1 MKKKLVCACVVFASL
16 NCFAKSEVS
25 GILGNGFPS
34 EKLVKLT
41 LDEQDYQRA
50 LTAYRFWYP
59 TVSAESIFNGNR
71 EIGIADQNIS
81 VLAAQP
87 YHTGFTLN
95 SDTPYGGGVL
105 DLKNGPMVIDVP
117 PGMYIGLVNDHNQ
130 KWILDFGLPGPDAD
144 KGGKHLILPPNYR
157 GEIPKGYHVGRSA
170 TYKNLVAIRALPTD
184 GDMNKATQA
193 LSNIKIHPLNNP
205 EQLVKMFNV
214 TAQKMDSSP
223 LRVEDNIQY
232 WQTLH
237 KVLSEEPTNPEYT
250 GMYGLL
256 ESLGL
261 ERGKTFNPDKRMK
274 SILERAARDGKAQMI
289 VAAFADP
296 RPERIAWKDRKW
308 EWVSYVSTNGNFA
321 TADGTDMQARD
332 RWFAQAIV
340 TSPAMFAR
348 VPGAGSLYWMGL
360 RDSKGTF
367 LDGGKSYKLTVPY
380 PVPNKLFW
388 SVTVYDA
395 KTRSQV
401 QTPQNKAA
409 LRSLVEMSDI
419 PEGTKEVTLYFG
431 PKPPA
436 GKERYWIQTAPGKG
450 WFAYFRIYGPTAPA
464 FDGTWRPGDFESTTF
479 SSSSDRIG
487 MNPN

>member
-1 MKKKLVCACVVFASL
+1 MKKNLLFFGSLVFCSL
-16 NCFAKSEVS
+16 TCFAKLEKSE
-25 GILGNGFPS
+25 ILRTGFPS
-34 EKLVKLT
+34 DKLVKSAQ
-41 LDEQDYQRA
+41 DDQDYQRA

-71 EIGIADQNIS
+71 EIGVGDQNIS
-81 VLAAQP
+81 VVAAQP
-87 YHTGFTLN
+87 YHIGFTLN

-130 KWILDFGLPGPDAD
+130 KWILDFGLPGPNAG
-144 KGGKHLILPPNYR
+144 KGGKHLILPPNYS
-157 GEIPKGYHVGRSA
+157 GDIPKGYQIGRSA

-184 GDMNKATQA
+184 GDMNKAIQA
-193 LSNIKIHPLNNP
+193 LSNIKIYPLSNP
-205 EQLVKMFNV
+205 KQLVKMVNT
-214 TAQKMDSSP
+214 TAKKMDSTP

-237 KVLSEEPTNPEYT
+237 KVISEEPTNPEYT

-261 ERGKTFNPDKRMK
+261 ERGKTFNPDSRMK
-274 SILERAARDGKAQMI
+274 GILERAARDGKAQMI
-289 VAAFADP
+289 VAAFAD
-296 RPERIAWKDRKW
+296 RRAERIAWKDRKW
-308 EWVSYVSTNGNFA
+308 EWVGYVSTNGNFA
-321 TADGTDMQARD
+321 TPDGVDIQARD

-348 VPGAGSLYWMGL
+348 VAGAGSLYWMGL
-360 RDSKGTF
+360 RDSKGAF

-380 PVPNKLFW
+380 PVPNRLFW

-401 QTPQNKAA
+401 QTSQNKAA
-409 LRSLVEMSDI
+409 LRSLVELSDI
-419 PEGTKEVTLYFG
+419 SEGTKEVNLYFG
-431 PKPPA
+431 PKAPA
-436 GKERYWIQTAPGKG
+436 GKERYWIQTTPGKG

-479 SSSSDRIG
+479 SSSSERIG
-487 MNPN
+487 LNQ

>member
-1 MKKKLVCACVVFASL
+1 MNKNLLFCGCLIFCSL
-16 NCFAKSEVS
+16 TCFAKLEKSE
-25 GILGNGFPS
+25 ILSTGFPS
-34 EKLVKLT
+34 DKFVMSAQ
-41 LDEQDYQRA
+41 DDQDYQRA

-71 EIGIADQNIS
+71 EIGVADQSIS
-81 VLAAQP
+81 VVAAQP
-87 YHTGFTLN
+87 YHIGFTLN

-130 KWILDFGLPGPDAD
+130 KWILDFGLPGPHAD

-157 GEIPKGYHVGRSA
+157 GEIPKGYQIGHSA

-184 GDMNKATQA
+184 GDMNKAIQA
-193 LSNIKIHPLNNP
+193 LSKIKIHPLNNP
-205 EQLVKMFNV
+205 EQLMKMVNV
-214 TAQKMDSSP
+214 TAQRMDSTP

-237 KVLSEEPTNPEYT
+237 KVISEEPTSPEYS

-256 ESLGL
+256 ESLGM
-261 ERGKTFNPDKRMK
+261 ERGKTFNPDSRMK
-274 SILERAARDGKAQMI
+274 GILERAARDGKAQMI

-308 EWVSYVSTNGNFA
+308 EWVGYISNNGNFA
-321 TADGTDMQARD
+321 TADGIDMQARD

-360 RDSKGTF
+360 RDSKGAF

-380 PVPNKLFW
+380 PVPNRLFW
-388 SVTVYDA
+388 SVTAYDA

-409 LRSLVEMSDI
+409 LRSLIELSDI

-431 PKPPA
+431 PKAPA
-436 GKERYWIQTAPGKG
+436 GKEKYWIQTTPGKG

-464 FDGTWRPGDFESTTF
+464 FDGTWRPGDFESITF
-479 SSSSDRIG
+479 SSSSERIG
-487 MNPN
+487 LNQ